1 MEAATRV
8 FNRDGFRGATLDDV
22 AAEIGISKS
31 LIYYHFKN
39 KMELLAELYKRVGT
53 IFYDRLLPVLKDE
66 ALGHEERLRRL
77 IETHVQVV
85 IENKSVF
92 EIYFRERN
100 EIPADTYKKVIGAG
114 EHDYV
119 DKLTAFLDDGVA
131 QGVFQAA
138 NTRITAF
145 AIVGA
150 CNWITFWFQPKSMR
164 RKKHSFSAREVADAV
179 FQTIDAGI
187 LIKAPKKKS
196 K

>member
-1 MEAATRV
+1 MEAAARV

-39 KMELLAELYKRVGT
+39 KMELLAQLYKRVGI
-53 IFYDRLLPVLKDE
+53 IFYDRLLPILRDE
-66 ALGHEERLRRL
+66 SLDHEERLRRL
-77 IETHVQVV
+77 IETHVNVA

-100 EIPADTYKKVIGAG
+100 EIPAKTYRSVIGSG
-114 EHDYV
+114 EHDYI
-119 DKLTAFLDDGVA
+119 DTLKAFLDDGVA
-131 QGVFQAA
+131 HGVFQVN
-138 NTRITAF
+138 NTRVTAF

-164 RKKHSFSAREVADAV
+164 RKKPSLSAQEIADSI
-179 FQTIDAGI
+179 FETIDTGI
-187 LIKAPKKKS
+187 LVKS
-196 K
+196 KRKP